1 MPNARSVSEGQGKI
15 HSGDEMIRNAI
26 FIGLFLL
33 PAAAL
38 ADPRDDALSS
48 VLRCS
53 SMNDKGQ
60 RLACYDSAAVRA
72 SGALRAP
79 SVTPAPMMAPVPA
92 PVTAPVTT
100 ISSASDVPP
109 PVRHRRQGEGFFD
122 KLFGPGGPKRTPQ
135 KTVAEFGS
143 ESIAN
148 GGTHAYPQPMDDD
161 AIDAISARLANY
173 DLNSG
178 FLVVTLDNGQVWRQV
193 SGEPV
198 GHLQYAAASYVATV
212 SRGGSGAYVLKL
224 NRVGRTFLVRRIR

>member
-1 MPNARSVSEGQGKI
+1 VKNV
-15 HSGDEMIRNAI
+15 I

-33 PAAAL
+33 PTAAL
-38 ADPRDDALSS
+38 ADLRDDALSQ

-53 SMNDKGQ
+53 GMNDKGQ

-72 SGALRAP
+72 SGALRTP
-79 SVTPAPMMAPVPA
+79 SAAPAPMTAPMPA
-92 PVTAPVTT
+92 PMTA
-100 ISSASDVPP
+100 ISSAPDVPP
-109 PVRHRRQGEGFFD
+109 PVRHKRQGDGFFD
-122 KLFGPGGPKRTPQ
+122 KLFGPGGPKRKPQ

-148 GGTHAYPQPMDDD
+148 GGAHAYPQPMDDD

-178 FLVVTLDNGQVWRQV
+178 PLIVTLDNGQVWRQV
-193 SGEPV
+193 SGEPI

>member
-1 MPNARSVSEGQGKI
+1 M
-15 HSGDEMIRNAI
+15 RNRL

-33 PAAAL
+33 SATNAL
-38 ADPRDDALSS
+38 ADPRDDALSQ

-53 SMNDKGQ
+53 GMSDKGQ

-79 SVTPAPMMAPVPA
+79 SAAAPVVPSVPAPMAAPV
-92 PVTAPVTT
+92 VTA
-100 ISSASDVPP
+100 SADVPP
-109 PVRHRRQGEGFFD
+109 PVHHVRRSNGFLD
-122 KLFGPGGPKRTPQ
+122 KLFGPDGPKRAPQ
-135 KTVAEFGS
+135 RTVAEFGS

-148 GGTHAYPQPMDDD
+148 GGTHAYPQPMDED

-173 DLNSG
+173 DLSSG
-178 FLVVTLDNGQVWRQV
+178 FLIVTLDNGQVWRQV

-224 NRVGRTFLVRRIR
+224 NRMGRTFLVRRIR

>member
-1 MPNARSVSEGQGKI
+1 MKNV
-15 HSGDEMIRNAI
+15 I
-26 FIGLFLL
+26 FVGLFLL

-38 ADPRDDALSS
+38 ADPRDDALSQ

-53 SMNDKGQ
+53 AMNDKGQ

-79 SVTPAPMMAPVPA
+79 SAASVTMAAPVPA
-92 PVTAPVTT
+92 PMTAPVTA
-100 ISSASDVPP
+100 ISSAPDIPP
-109 PVRHRRQGEGFFD
+109 PVRHKRQGDGFFE
-122 KLFGPGGPKRTPQ
+122 KLFGPGGPKRKPQ

-143 ESIAN
+143 ESVAN
-148 GGTHAYPQPMDDD
+148 GGAHAYPQPMDDD
-161 AIDAISARLANY
+161 AIDGFSARLADY
-173 DLNSG
+173 DLSG
-178 FLVVTLDNGQVWRQV
+178 GPLIVTLDNGQVWRQV

-198 GHLQYAAASYVATV
+198 GHLQYAAASYVATI

>member
-1 MPNARSVSEGQGKI
+1 M
-15 HSGDEMIRNAI
+15 RNRL

-33 PAAAL
+33 SATNAL
-38 ADPRDDALSS
+38 ADPRDDALSQ

-53 SMNDKGQ
+53 GMSDKGQ

-79 SVTPAPMMAPVPA
+79 SAAAPVVPSVPAPMAAPV
-92 PVTAPVTT
+92 VTA
-100 ISSASDVPP
+100 SADVPP
-109 PVRHRRQGEGFFD
+109 PVHHVRRSNGFLD
-122 KLFGPGGPKRTPQ
+122 KLFGPDGPKRAPQ
-135 KTVAEFGS
+135 RTVAEFGS

-148 GGTHAYPQPMDDD
+148 GGTHAYPQPMDED

-173 DLNSG
+173 DLSSG
-178 FLVVTLDNGQVWRQV
+178 FLIVTLDNGQVWRQV

-198 GHLQYAAASYVATV
+198 GHLQYTAASYVATV

-224 NRVGRTFLVRRIR
+224 NRMGRTFLVRRIR